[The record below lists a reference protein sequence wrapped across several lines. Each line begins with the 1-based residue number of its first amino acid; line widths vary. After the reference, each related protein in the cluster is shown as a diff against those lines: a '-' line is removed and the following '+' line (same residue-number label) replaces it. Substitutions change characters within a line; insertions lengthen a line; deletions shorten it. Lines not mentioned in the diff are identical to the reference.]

1 MNKEPN
7 TPEPPRFVVKSRPTL
22 HSRMRMESHP
32 RTMGKEMLQIDPVAE
47 MVRVRK
53 FIVLEK
59 AITALEG
66 LEAVERS
73 SSDYRT
79 KLAALAHEMGGAI
92 AFYTFESEARELS
105 EFSHWLETEPGA
117 PIEEIES
124 KRVEILNLL
133 REKREK

>member
-1 MNKEPN
+1 MNKESN

-47 MVRVRK
+47 MVQARR

-59 AITALEG
+59 AITALE
-66 LEAVERS
+66 AVGPSTSEF
-73 SSDYRT
+73 RT
-79 KLAALAHEMGGAI
+79 KLAAVAHEMGGAI

-105 EFSHWLETEPGA
+105 EFSHWLEMEPDA
-117 PIEEIES
+117 SVDAIES
-124 KRVEILNLL
+124 KRLEILNLL